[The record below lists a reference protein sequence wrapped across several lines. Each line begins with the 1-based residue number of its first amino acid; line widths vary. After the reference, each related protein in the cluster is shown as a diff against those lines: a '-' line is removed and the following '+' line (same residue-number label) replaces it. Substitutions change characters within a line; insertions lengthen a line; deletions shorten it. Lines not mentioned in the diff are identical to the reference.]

1 MKVYFY
7 RVKDLNSSGSF
18 IEHERMYILGKD
30 VLSWSYLGR
39 GNQMRHDEG
48 FFDSPDAVKEAEDY
62 VSGRKTE
69 GIIIKPREIE
79 LSDSGVE
86 AARIWGHVINHN
98 KALFHGSLDKL
109 IAEVAKQQTAA

>member
-7 RVKDLNSSGSF
+7 RVKDLNSTGVT
-18 IEHERMYILGKD
+18 EHERMYIQGKG

-39 GNQMRHDEG
+39 GNQMRHDEKL
-48 FFDSPDAVKEAEDY
+48 FDSPEAIQEAEDY
-62 VSGRKTE
+62 ISGRKTE
-69 GIIIKPREIE
+69 GVIIKPREIE
-79 LSDSGVE
+79 LSNSGVE
-86 AARIWGHVINHN
+86 AARIWGHVVNHN